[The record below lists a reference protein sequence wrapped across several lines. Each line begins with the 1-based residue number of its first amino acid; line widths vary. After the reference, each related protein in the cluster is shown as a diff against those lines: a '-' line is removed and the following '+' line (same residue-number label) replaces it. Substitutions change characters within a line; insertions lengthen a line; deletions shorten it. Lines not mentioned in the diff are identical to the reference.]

1 MCLKLQ
7 CKARGGKSWYSA
19 LLQQKRSRA
28 PHTTRGK
35 IIRNERKRVPRFPDI
50 WLCQKLFGR
59 RGNTP
64 LLQRIKN
71 RWTELR
77 EEEDKDRSSWHARVR
92 LVTWTILA
100 FHSRYHTLGVIRFT
114 AHTRDWKT
122 NRHSRSENG
131 NEGQGN
137 TQAARRH
144 THAHWHTSPSIRKE
158 PFSDQ

>member
-1 MCLKLQ
+1 M
-7 CKARGGKSWYSA
+7 
-19 LLQQKRSRA
+19 
-28 PHTTRGK
+28 RGK
-35 IIRNERKRVPRFPDI
+35 NIRNERKRVPGFPDI

-77 EEEDKDRSSWHARVR
+77 EEEDKDRSSWHAWVR

-114 AHTRDWKT
+114 DIHVPKT
-122 NRHSRSENG
+122 EMKGKETHKQHG
-131 NEGQGN
+131 D
-137 TQAARRH
+137 TH
-144 THAHWHTSPSIRKE
+144 THTDTHPHQLGKSHPVISKSWLLAISWDSMLQIAAALLP
-158 PFSDQ
+158 

>member
-1 MCLKLQ
+1 MGNPDTLPSSNKNVQGLT
-7 CKARGGKSWYSA
+7 YI
-19 LLQQKRSRA
+19 LRA

-35 IIRNERKRVPRFPDI
+35 NIRNERKRVPGFPDI

-77 EEEDKDRSSWHARVR
+77 EEEDKDRSSWHAWVR

-137 TQAARRH
+137 TQAARRN

-158 PFSDQ
+158 PSSDQ